1 MLATHKKNNTLKL
14 AIISFTPCQSF
25 SFGCA
30 QELFI
35 NNIANLSC
43 WYQSEVIHWEKFQP
57 AQSSQILENTTLV
70 LLDVAPSGISN
81 ETALMQLLTEFYHQG
96 KRIVAL
102 GSGVSLLA
110 RSGLLNGK
118 TVAVDQRYLDQYPT
132 RFPQVNFCPD
142 LPFSAE
148 DNLYCSSSGVAALQ
162 LGIHLI
168 AKDIENDAA
177 VKVANILQVS
187 PQNNNP
193 MEMIKN
199 GVYSNCYKRLRDTLT
214 WAEQNLDQ
222 IENLDQLAARTFMS
236 RRNFDRQFRAV
247 FQQSPKEWLTE
258 KRISLAINYLKI
270 GEMCIEDIAGAAG
283 FSSAVN
289 FRNNFKSYIGIS
301 PSEYRAKNS
310 INACN

>member
-118 TVAVDQRYLDQYPT
+118 KWYK
-132 RFPQVNFCPD
+132 
-142 LPFSAE
+142 
-148 DNLYCSSSGVAALQ
+148 
-162 LGIHLI
+162 H
-168 AKDIENDAA
+168 AA
-177 VKVANILQVS
+177 V
-187 PQNNNP
+187 
-193 MEMIKN
+193 
-199 GVYSNCYKRLRDTLT
+199 T
-214 WAEQNLDQ
+214 
-222 IENLDQLAARTFMS
+222 
-236 RRNFDRQFRAV
+236 AV
-247 FQQSPKEWLTE
+247 IVIW
-258 KRISLAINYLKI
+258 
-270 GEMCIEDIAGAAG
+270 
-283 FSSAVN
+283 
-289 FRNNFKSYIGIS
+289 
-301 PSEYRAKNS
+301 
-310 INACN
+310 

>member
-1 MLATHKKNNTLKL
+1 M
-14 AIISFTPCQSF
+14 
-25 SFGCA
+25 
-30 QELFI
+30 
-35 NNIANLSC
+35 
-43 WYQSEVIHWEKFQP
+43 
-57 AQSSQILENTTLV
+57 
-70 LLDVAPSGISN
+70 
-81 ETALMQLLTEFYHQG
+81 
-96 KRIVAL
+96 
-102 GSGVSLLA
+102 
-110 RSGLLNGK
+110 
-118 TVAVDQRYLDQYPT
+118 
-132 RFPQVNFCPD
+132 
-142 LPFSAE
+142 
-148 DNLYCSSSGVAALQ
+148 
-162 LGIHLI
+162 
-168 AKDIENDAA
+168 
-177 VKVANILQVS
+177 
-187 PQNNNP
+187 
-193 MEMIKN
+193 
-199 GVYSNCYKRLRDTLT
+199 T